1 MKVVIRMNRM
11 IYLVIFLIK
20 NYWRKTN
27 FIFQFLIFAIV
38 CGYFIDPRY
47 APYSHNFI
55 ILIKNFLLIIIALI
69 TTFQMNKINY
79 DRSIYVL
86 LNRVKRKLYYI
97 STAISA
103 FVIVL
108 GFSILLDVYVL
119 IFSGLSFYNLF
130 TFSLIFYSIINISLT
145 IMVINMFS
153 VYTVAGRY
161 QIVGLIVIGFG
172 LIPKWY
178 KDLPFEKILYYLK
191 YVIPPIGNNILIQQN
206 KTFFSWSLLLSFLYL
221 LIVYIVGVNLF
232 KKRNLSDLK

>member
-1 MKVVIRMNRM
+1 MKEVIRMNRM

-27 FIFQFLIFAIV
+27 FIFQFLIYAIV

-86 LNRVKRKLYYI
+86 LNRVKRKFYYI
-97 STAISA
+97 STVISA
-103 FVIVL
+103 FIIVL
-108 GFSILLDVYVL
+108 GFSILLDIYVL
-119 IFSGLSFYNLF
+119 IFSGLSFFNLF

-145 IMVINMFS
+145 IMVINMLS

-161 QIVGLIVIGFG
+161 QVVGLIMVGFG

-178 KDLPFEKILYYLK
+178 ENLPFEKILYYLK
-191 YVIPPIGNNILIQQN
+191 YVLPPIGNNILIQQS
-206 KTFFSWSLLLSFLYL
+206 KTFFSWSLLFSFLYL
-221 LIVYIVGVNLF
+221 LIVYYIGVNSF
-232 KKRNLSDLK
+232 EKRNLSDLK